1 MLVKAA
7 VVCKYHGWVDVP
19 GIDCTSMLIVRTWF
33 PNSFLR
39 VLVCC
44 LIWLQMFL
52 CLGTQ
57 GGKWEEVVLARWH
70 FSDLQHRVP
79 DGDKYPEQDFFRDT
93 KESTTLVLL
102 QSPLSTHPCSP
113 KLQKFCVSAAL
124 EPKWNWAQEIQ
135 KFSVSLQ
142 KLSPGCL
149 CRMFLG
155 VLEQIESTPRRAGR
169 GWCCWITCQE
179 WSGSEMKGGKAAK
192 GGCETFEGGKNL
204 KIQSFRGAVSAMRE
218 WCSAPVGLHHEA
230 QVSFWPFY
238 LHPCSKL
245 HPQPLCNAYIA
256 VKNHFCSLLKIL

>member
-7 VVCKYHGWVDVP
+7 VVCKYHGWADVP

-93 KESTTLVLL
+93 RESTTLVLL

-113 KLQKFCVSAAL
+113 KLQKLCVSAVL
-124 EPKWNWAQEIQ
+124 EPKWDWAQEIQ
-135 KFSVSLQ
+135 KFSVSL
-142 KLSPGCL
+142 KSSALAVCAGC
-149 CRMFLG
+149 FW
-155 VLEQIESTPRRAGR
+155 E
-169 GWCCWITCQE
+169 CW
-179 WSGSEMKGGKAAK
+179 
-192 GGCETFEGGKNL
+192 
-204 KIQSFRGAVSAMRE
+204 
-218 WCSAPVGLHHEA
+218 
-230 QVSFWPFY
+230 
-238 LHPCSKL
+238 SKL
-245 HPQPLCNAYIA
+245 KAHHGGQG
-256 VKNHFCSLLKIL
+256 